1 MNKKAGSSMLK
12 NPDVEVLGGV
22 EDVVVNLKIQIGSL
36 LARQTKE
43 NADMIL
49 DLCSETMNEDCLDIL
64 RERRVAR
71 NKSRA

>member
-22 EDVVVNLKIQIGSL
+22 EDVVINLKIQIGSL